1 MNIIEKRRRKAW
13 AHATRV
19 ILTKVINDAST
30 GTIFIYGE
38 TLYGKDYFL
47 TPDDA
52 LDAVLVTMGVLRKL
66 WERDGVRPSKRLF
79 AEVCPDRAIGAVVMK
94 MWRDPFRYW
103 NLMKEE

>member
-1 MNIIEKRRRKAW
+1 MNIIEERRRKAW

-66 WERDGVRPSKRLF
+66 W
-79 AEVCPDRAIGAVVMK
+79 
-94 MWRDPFRYW
+94 
-103 NLMKEE
+103 